1 MVLEHVALFCAALA
15 MCAVSGANDGATLA
29 ATSSRSGAFSP
40 LAGIGALSLA
50 AGAAPL
56 LVGTKVAATLAHGL
70 VSFESGGG
78 RLAFLS
84 AVAIAL
90 CVVAALARR
99 GLPTSLTMAL
109 SGAIVGVGLGD
120 DLPTRWSTALGV
132 LGAGIGAPFLALLV
146 AFALAPVLRRALGD
160 REHAAVRGRRLGVIA
175 FLAQSLAYGAND
187 AEKLVAILAVA
198 TGAGTV
204 QVHATLAGQ
213 GLIALCFGLGALTSI
228 RAIAPR
234 LTTGMARP
242 SQDGTLSALIGATAA
257 VLGGAVIGMP
267 LSSTQAV
274 TAALLGGSARLT
286 PWGVRWQPVRQIF
299 VAWVAT
305 LPLALGLGALLG
317 AAVRLA

>member
-1 MVLEHVALFCAALA
+1 MLEHVALFFAALA

-40 LAGIGALSLA
+40 LAGIAALSLA

-56 LVGTKVAATLAHGL
+56 IVGTKVAATLAHGL

-78 RLAFLS
+78 RLAFLA

-90 CVVAALARR
+90 LVVAALAQR

-120 DLPTRWSTALGV
+120 NLPTRLSTALGV
-132 LGAGIGAPFLALLV
+132 LGAGMLAPLVALFLA
-146 AFALAPVLRRALGD
+146 FGLAPALRRALGSRD
-160 REHAAVRGRRLGVIA
+160 TAVVRGRRLGVVA

-198 TGAGTV
+198 NGAGTAR
-204 QVHATLAGQ
+204 VHATLGGQ
-213 GLIALCFGLGALTSI
+213 AVIALCFALGALTSI

-234 LTTGMARP
+234 LTTGMARAG
-242 SQDGTLSALIGATAA
+242 QDGTLSASIGATAA
-257 VLGGAVIGMP
+257 VLGGAVVGMP

-274 TAALLGGSARLT
+274 TAALLGGSARLS
-286 PWGVRWQPVRQIF
+286 PWSVRWQPVRQIAL
-299 VAWVAT
+299 AWVAT
-305 LPLALGLGALLG
+305 LPLALGLGALVG
-317 AAVRLA
+317 AIERIA